1 MKKACE
7 SPLTGFLMLTAVLAL
22 VGPDPV
28 RATSVGVDY
37 RVTKVRVFAEG
48 QWHEAKKKTDKEF
61 LVEYKPSWP
70 QTLKIEVTWYPLVDP
85 NPGPWSPICDDSL
98 DKINIKLNG
107 QPMPGHPSG
116 LQLSSNFM
124 YVFQKVPRSA
134 PAKIYAG
141 CYWKQADNL
150 IQTGGGGA
158 TINFRP
164 ADPLAGWNPGLP
176 VTAASFEITKPLE
189 GSALQ
194 TTEAMKVS
202 VQSKLSYVAEHPVK
216 LGLEIEKAMDVQ
228 TGVVG
233 DVALPGNKPYATQW
247 KLLKKFWY
255 DADWGHTY
263 QGQKIDT
270 FQLTG
275 SLSENHVRGIQ
286 HQPGLYRIRVLLPS
300 GPPTQWRTFW
310 VRSLFQPIRKP

>member
-1 MKKACE
+1 VKKACE
-7 SPLTGFLMLTAVLAL
+7 SPLTGLLMLTAVLAL
-22 VGPDPV
+22 IGPDPV
-28 RATSVGVDY
+28 RAVSVDY
-37 RVTKVRVFAEG
+37 RVQKVRVFADG
-48 QWHEAKKKTDKEF
+48 QWQDAKKKTDKEF

-70 QTLKIEVTWYPLVDP
+70 KALKIEVTWYPFFDHTYFR
-85 NPGPWSPICDDSL
+85 SPICDDSL
-98 DKINIKLNG
+98 DKIHIKLNG

-124 YVFQKVPRSA
+124 YVFQNVPRSA
-134 PAKIYAG
+134 PAKIFAG
-141 CYWKQADNL
+141 CYWKQAENL
-150 IQTGGGGA
+150 IHTGGGGA

-176 VTAASFEITKPLE
+176 VTAADFEIYRPRE

-194 TTEAMKVS
+194 TTEPMEIS
-202 VQSKLSYVAEHPVK
+202 VISKLSYVAEQPVK
-216 LGLEIEKAMDVQ
+216 LGFEIEKAMDVQ

-247 KLLKKFWY
+247 KLLKKFWR
-255 DADWGHTY
+255 DASWSGNP
-263 QGQKIDT
+263 QGNKVDA
-270 FQLTG
+270 FRLTG

-310 VRSLFQPIRKP
+310 VRSLFQPIR